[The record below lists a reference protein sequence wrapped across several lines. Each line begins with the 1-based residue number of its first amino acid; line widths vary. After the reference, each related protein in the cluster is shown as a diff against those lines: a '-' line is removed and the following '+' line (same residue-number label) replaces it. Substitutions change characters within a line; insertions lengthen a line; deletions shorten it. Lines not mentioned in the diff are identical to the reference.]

1 MSYLTCR
8 PLTFLITGFGWLLLS
23 SLVGL
28 GTLIGLVHGTPLPSW
43 LRSVHVH
50 GILVGGILQLM
61 IGGLLASLSSDSQSN
76 HAGSNS
82 YPWLFATLNAATALL
97 LVGFGLG
104 NMMIVGGAGIAV
116 MGAVA
121 FIAPAAWQYARQSQ
135 TQSTDPSWLYRVS
148 LISLLIGLIISVAM
162 AFQFVQQYYTHARLL
177 HLHLILL
184 GCVTMAM
191 IGATHRLLPIV
202 LNAELHSLKLA
213 RFVMVALPAGFAVL
227 IGGFITSSLRLELAI
242 GGLLILS
249 IGLYAYNLLRTWL
262 RSGHSGNAASDHLLL
277 ATFFLVLMM
286 VMGVLVGAN
295 FLPEPSP
302 LPFGSLHLVAYTHM
316 ALIGFILQTVFG
328 VLSYGIPEILAADR
342 TTSRKKHALF
352 REQLA
357 AIMDRWRAVQLT
369 GLSFGTMGFSVLAAM
384 AWNFPLSSLYIQI
397 AIWITLCLLLGSVT
411 IFTGKL
417 AWVLGA
423 SPSET
428 VASLPSKMPK
438 ESTDAIDPAA

>member
-1 MSYLTCR
+1 MSRLTYR
-8 PLTFLITGFGWLLLS
+8 PLTFLVTGFGWLLLS

-28 GTLIGLVHGTPLPSW
+28 ATLIGLIHGTPLPSW

-61 IGGLLASLSSDSQSN
+61 IGGLLASLSSDSKSS

-82 YPWLFATLNAATALL
+82 YPWLFATLNAATVLL

-116 MGAVA
+116 IGAVA
-121 FIAPAAWQYARQSQ
+121 SLAPTAWQYARQSR

-148 LISLLIGLIISVAM
+148 LISLLVGLIISVAM
-162 AFQFVQQYYTHARLL
+162 AFQFVQQYYAHARLL

-184 GCVTMAM
+184 GFVTMAM

-202 LNAELHSLKLA
+202 LNAELYSLKLA

-262 RSGHSGNAASDHLLL
+262 RAGHAGNAASDHLLL

-286 VMGVLVGAN
+286 IMGVLVGAN
-295 FLPEPSP
+295 FLPEPST

-328 VLSYGIPEILAADR
+328 VLSYGIPEILATDR
-342 TTSRKKHALF
+342 TTSRKKQALF

-369 GLSFGTMGFSVLAAM
+369 GLSLGTMGFGVLAAM
-384 AWNFPLSSLYIQI
+384 AWNFPLSSPYIQI
-397 AIWITLCLLLGSVT
+397 ATWVTLCLLLGSLT
-411 IFTGKL
+411 IFIGKL

-423 SPSET
+423 LPSGT
-428 VASLPSKMPK
+428 VVSLPNEIPK
-438 ESTDAIDPAA
+438 ESTGAIDPAA